1 MNKIKIA
8 VRYYTQS
15 GNTKKLAVKI
25 ADTVGTQAFSVDKTI
40 DEKVDILFLGASV
53 YWGGIDKNMKQ
64 FIDSLSPKMIGK
76 VVVFS
81 TSAMKEN
88 AYAQMKNKIE
98 EKGITVESENFYCR
112 GQFTLLH
119 KNRPNAEDL
128 LHVEEFTK
136 KLLGNK

>member
-1 MNKIKIA
+1 MNKTKIA
-8 VRYYTQS
+8 VRYYSQS

-25 ADTVGTQAFSVDKTI
+25 AETAGTEAFSVDKTI

-88 AYAQMKNKIE
+88 AYAQMKNKLC
-98 EKGITVESENFYCR
+98 EKGIKVESENFYCR